1 MIWAFD
7 VREPFAGPRF
17 AERFHLAGRERE
29 LMIRPIGR
37 TVYLMPPYVLDDELS
52 AWLAGR
58 VMATLDDVLNQ
69 RRSDADR
76 PPEPPT
82 A

>member
-29 LMIRPIGR
+29 LLIRPIGR
-37 TVYLMPPYVLDDELS
+37 TVYLMPPYLLDEGLS
-52 AWLAGR
+52 AWLAER
-58 VMATLDDVLNQ
+58 LMATLNEVLNQ
-69 RRSDADR
+69 KT
-76 PPEPPT
+76 PC
-82 A
+82 